1 MRTALERV
9 YGALL
14 YAYPPSLRREH
25 GSAMRQCA
33 RTALARQGLRAAPRL
48 FADLFVSVPREWRMA
63 AVPTSPHL
71 DAKGLTMTGLAYDVS
86 YALRL
91 LWRSPGYTIAAVLTL
106 ALGIGA
112 NTAIFSLAD
121 ATLLRPLRVARPAEL
136 VAFKWSASLPDYREW
151 AGRTDIFTGV
161 TAASGTRA
169 TAVLD
174 GAPEVIDAAFVS
186 PSYFTLLGVRAAR
199 GRLLG
204 AADEHAGEIAAVM
217 DHAWWRDRF
226 GADPAAVGRTLRI
239 NGETITVAGITE
251 PGFRGTSLTNAPK
264 IYLPLAS
271 ISRLRGGVFGRPAA
285 LENRGFTWLTAIGRL
300 APGVTRPAAADAM
313 NAMYARQHALDTDA
327 RRDRLELEPLAER
340 ALGGPDAASVRTFVK
355 LLAGIVILTLL
366 IGCANLANLQLA
378 RAAARR
384 REIGVRLALGAG
396 RVRIGRQLLV
406 ESLVL
411 SVIGGGLGLA
421 VAVGMLRLIAR
432 FQLPG
437 GIDIEGLALGINRSA
452 LTFALLASTFT
463 ALLFGLVPAWQGART
478 GALASLRDES
488 RSTSARSR
496 LRMTLVAAQ
505 VALSLVLLA
514 GTGLFLRSLVE
525 ALRVPLGFSPDG
537 VATANVSLGAAKGF
551 TTARAH
557 AFFDQ
562 ALTRVRRLPGVTA
575 AAWTTVL
582 PINGSMSAEVTIDG
596 YAARAGEDTHFYMAE
611 VGPEY
616 FRAAG
621 TRMIGGRPFAE
632 TDTLKSPLVG
642 IVNETAA
649 RRFWAGRDPLQGRVK
664 LDADHF
670 VQIVA
675 VVEDT
680 KVSRLDEPA
689 APFLYMPFA
698 QSTGPFG
705 LTRAALLVRTSGD
718 VEALLPRLREQ
729 LHAADPD
736 APIAALTTFTWQVRK
751 LAMPQR
757 MGAVLFATFSL
768 LAVTLAAIGIY
779 GVTAY
784 VAALRR
790 RELGIRIA
798 LGADRAR
805 IRALVLRQGAVPIA
819 AGLAAGLLIA
829 ALASRLAAAFL
840 RGVPPR
846 DPLTYT
852 AVAALLAAI
861 ALIATWIPARRASQL
876 DPIRAL
882 RQD

>member
-1 MRTALERV
+1 MRKALERL

-14 YAYPPSLRREH
+14 YAYPPALRRAH

-33 RTALARQGLRAAPRL
+33 RTALARQGSGAAPRL
-48 FADLFVSVPREWRMA
+48 FLDLLISVPREWRLSA
-63 AVPTSPHL
+63 SLSSRFNP
-71 DAKGLTMTGLAYDVS
+71 KGQTMTGLANDVS

-91 LWRSPGYTIAAVLTL
+91 LRRSPGYTLAAVVTL

-151 AGRTDIFTGV
+151 AARTDVFTGV
-161 TAASGTRA
+161 AAASGTRA
-169 TAVLD
+169 TIVLD
-174 GAPEVIDAAFVS
+174 RGPEVIDTAFVS
-186 PSYFTLLGVRAAR
+186 ANYFGLLGAQAAR

-204 AADEHAGEIAAVM
+204 AADDNAGEIAAVL
-217 DHAWWRDRF
+217 DHAWWKERLT
-226 GADPAAVGRTLRI
+226 GDPQAVGRTLRI
-239 NGETITVAGITE
+239 NGETITIAGIAE
-251 PGFRGTSLTNAPK
+251 PGFRGTSLQNTPK
-264 IYLPLAS
+264 VYLPLSA
-271 ISRLRGGVFGRPAA
+271 IPRLRGGAFGRAAA
-285 LENRGFTWLTAIGRL
+285 LENRGFTWLNAIGRL
-300 APGVTRPAAADAM
+300 APGVRVSVAAEAM
-313 NAMYARQHALDTDA
+313 NAMYARQHAADADA
-327 RRDRLELEPLAER
+327 RRDGLELESLTER
-340 ALGGPDAASVRTFVK
+340 ALGGAEAPGVRTFVT
-355 LLAGIVILTLL
+355 LLGGVVALTLL

-411 SVIGGGLGLA
+411 AGSGGGLGLA
-421 VAVGMLRLIAR
+421 VAVVMLRLMTS

-437 GIDIEGLALGINRSA
+437 GIDIDGLALSVNRAA
-452 LTFALLASTFT
+452 LAFALIVSTGT

-478 GALASLRDES
+478 GPLASLRGES

-514 GTGLFLRSLVE
+514 GTGLFLRSFVA
-525 ALRVPLGFSPDG
+525 ALRVPLGFSPGG
-537 VATANVSLGAAKGF
+537 VATANVTLGAAKGF

-562 ALTRVRRLPGVTA
+562 ALSRVHQLPDVTA

-582 PINGSMSAEVTIDG
+582 PINGSMSGEVTIDG
-596 YAARAGEDTHFYMAE
+596 YTPGAGEDTHFYMAE

-621 TRMIGGRPFAE
+621 TRMLRGRPFAE
-632 TDTLKSPLVG
+632 TDTLKAPLVG

-664 LDADHF
+664 ADADHF
-670 VQIVA
+670 IQIVA

-680 KVSRLDEPA
+680 KIRALDDPA
-689 APFLYMPFA
+689 APFLYLPFA

-705 LTRAALLVRTSGD
+705 LTRASLLVRTSGEVD
-718 VEALLPRLREQ
+718 ALLPRLRDQ
-729 LHAADPD
+729 LRAADPD
-736 APIAALTTFTWQVRK
+736 APVASLTSFTWQVRK

-757 MGAVLFATFSL
+757 MGTALFAIFSL
-768 LAVTLAAIGIY
+768 LAVTLASIGIY

-784 VAALRR
+784 VAALRQ

-805 IRALVLRQGAVPIA
+805 IRALVLRQGAIPIA
-819 AGLAAGLLIA
+819 AGLLAGILIA
-829 ALASRLAAAFL
+829 ALASRLATAFL

-852 AVAALLAAI
+852 AVAALLAGI
-861 ALIATWIPARRASQL
+861 ALLATWIPARRASRL

-882 RQD
+882 REE